1 MNLCQCPLGLIP
13 HFYVREAISS
23 SCGFDRGVNALSG
36 LYLISTFAEAVY
48 VYWFKP
54 MSVNALSGLYLIS
67 TQTAHSWSQLR
78 QWVSMPSRAYTSFL
92 RWRRWSR
99 NILMHSCQC
108 PLGLIPHF
116 YKAARN
122 KLSVAIE
129 MCQCPLGLIPHFYWR
144 HDRGAVM
151 LRVVSMPSRAY
162 TSFLQGARY
171 GKED

>member
-116 YKAARN
+116 YGWEFSMMIKNPDGVNALSGLYLIST
-122 KLSVAIE
+122 KLHVIN
-129 MCQCPLGLIPHFYWR
+129 
-144 HDRGAVM
+144 
-151 LRVVSMPSRAY
+151 
-162 TSFLQGARY
+162 
-171 GKED
+171 